1 MMNMSDKEAKR
12 IDVRDIRRFLSTFGG
27 IKVAYDGARPDVRA
41 FYDKI
46 EGQKSSRGTFF
57 EGKKLTDIF
66 IYAMCLGKSVNEP
79 RNFEIDDVTGKTD
92 RRATIDLEYF
102 ANQPEYVWMMVSVA
116 LNDTKDSKGNPTM
129 DIFREPRKIIE
140 ICEKYANGGISDL
153 IAMASNFSTDDQ
165 HRGYAKKLRELI
177 ASKKNENPD

>member
-1 MMNMSDKEAKR
+1 MSKEEEKR
-12 IDVRDIRRFLSTFGG
+12 IDVRDMRRFLATFGE

-41 FYDKI
+41 FYDKV
-46 EGQKSSRGTFF
+46 EGQKSTRGGFF

-66 IYAMCLGKSVNEP
+66 IYAMCLGKSENES
-79 RNFEIDDVTGKTD
+79 RNFEIDGVTGKTD

-116 LNDTKDSKGNPTM
+116 LNETKDLNGNPTM
-129 DIFREPRKIIE
+129 EIFKEPKKIIE

-153 IAMASNFSTDDQ
+153 ISMADNFSTDDKY
-165 HRGYAKKLRELI
+165 RGYAKKLRELLG
-177 ASKKNENPD
+177 SKKNENVD